1 MSQRLIIGLESGANW
16 AAIKQRLVEQGA
28 DWTRDPTPAQPD
40 VLVVSVPEDRDID
53 AVLRTTRELEGV
65 RYVERDTMR
74 FTS

>member
-16 AAIKQRLVEQGA
+16 TAIKQRLDQGA

-40 VLVVSVPEDRDID
+40 VLVVSLPGDRDID

-65 RYVERDTMR
+65 R
-74 FTS
+74 